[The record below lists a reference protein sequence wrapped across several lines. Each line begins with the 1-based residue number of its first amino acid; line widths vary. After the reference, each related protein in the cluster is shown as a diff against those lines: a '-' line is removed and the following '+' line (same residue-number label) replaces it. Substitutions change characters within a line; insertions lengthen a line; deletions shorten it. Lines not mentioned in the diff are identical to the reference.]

1 MSSVADHPLD
11 NPVIQYLLE
20 GHLPNYINDFV
31 KNPFAKPSEEPE
43 KYSKFLKEALECLDF
58 RVVFYLMSEL
68 YPDVDPFVIFSPVD
82 CAVNGILPAAA
93 WIFTEYD
100 DWGGVMVYYAY
111 DNGHYELCELIISMT
126 DATIWYD
133 LDHLLK
139 RIDLDN
145 NVRMMAAFPYDRNFM
160 LKVAYCGLLNIL
172 KYAHYTG
179 KFLDFEVIC
188 KFSAEFGHFEF
199 LKYAVSINCPL
210 DLQVCGYAAVS
221 SGSFE
226 CFEFMHKQGYVMDE
240 ETCAKAAEN
249 GSLEILKYARENGCN
264 WDVRTCTFAAK
275 KGHIKCLKYAHENG
289 CTWDATTCAKAA
301 IIGSLECLKYAH
313 ENGCTWDATTCEMAA
328 LMGDLEILKYAH
340 ENGCP
345 WDSQVFVT
353 LNRKLD
359 LLTQGS
365 RDYQT
370 YFECKS
376 YAMMNGC
383 PQIDA

>member
-68 YPDVDPFVIFSPVD
+68 YPDVDPFVIFCPVD
-82 CAVNGILPAAA
+82 CASNGILPAAA

-160 LKVAYCGLLNIL
+160 TGVAFRGLLNIL

-249 GSLEILKYARENGCN
+249 GSLEILKYARDNGCN
-264 WDVRTCTFAAK
+264 WDARTCTFAAK

-289 CTWDATTCAKAA
+289 CTLDATDVTICAEAAVKGSLECLKYCHENGCTWSSTTCAMAA
-301 IIGSLECLKYAH
+301 LNGSLECLKYAH
-313 ENGCTWDATTCEMAA
+313 V
-328 LMGDLEILKYAH
+328 
-340 ENGCP
+340 NGCP

-353 LNRKLD
+353 
-359 LLTQGS
+359 
-365 RDYQT
+365 
-370 YFECKS
+370 
-376 YAMMNGC
+376 
-383 PQIDA
+383 